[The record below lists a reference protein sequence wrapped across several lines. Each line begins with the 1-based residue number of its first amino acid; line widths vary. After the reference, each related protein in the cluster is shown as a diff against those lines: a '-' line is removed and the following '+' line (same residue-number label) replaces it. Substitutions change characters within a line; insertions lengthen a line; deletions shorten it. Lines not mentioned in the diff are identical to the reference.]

1 MIKVKSKTDVIT
13 NSSTEV
19 FILKLTS
26 KEVEWLE
33 NKRMTCAR
41 EALKA
46 NKENKTWM
54 RSLSEKERKEYTSL
68 DFLLEEVDECKVVL
82 APCFTREGLLWG
94 LGNKEDRKRFWVNDD
109 WEYIR
114 KIIGGKAIE
123 ETDEDPD
130 FRSFNKWLAANMDW
144 ISEKMKDT
152 WLMEVCNYDE
162 KIYEKLDLYA
172 HMDNLPKD
180 SKVLFYECRH

>member
-26 KEVEWLE
+26 KEIEWLE

-114 KIIGGKAIE
+114 KIIGG
-123 ETDEDPD
+123 
-130 FRSFNKWLAANMDW
+130 F
-144 ISEKMKDT
+144 
-152 WLMEVCNYDE
+152 
-162 KIYEKLDLYA
+162 
-172 HMDNLPKD
+172 
-180 SKVLFYECRH
+180 